1 MPNFNVG
8 TAPAAQISEM
18 PDMSDIPG
26 PQNNRRRMGA
36 AAPAQQDDDDGW
48 DTGALLA

>member
-1 MPNFNVG
+1 MPNFNMG

-26 PQNNRRRMGA
+26 PAAKNQRRMGG
-36 AAPAQQDDDDGW
+36 APPADDDEGW